1 MNAIAKPE
9 NAQPVVS
16 TDSATLLNIISRAAS
31 DPSVNMDKM
40 ERLLKM
46 HEQVVARNAEQAF
59 NAAMSQ
65 AQAQMGRV
73 SADST
78 NPQTRSKYAS
88 YAALDRALR
97 PIYTEYGFS
106 LSFGTG
112 EGAPQDWARV
122 VCYVSHRDGHSR
134 TYHIDMPAD
143 GKGAKGGDVMTKTHA
158 TGSAMTYGMRY
169 LLKLIFNVAI
179 GEDDD
184 DGNANNGL
192 GLSESV
198 FADFRSAIEALS
210 DKPAAENLWKKI
222 AAACKETGDKTSY
235 NVLKKDMTA
244 RVSEI
249 EAGK

>member
-9 NAQPVVS
+9 NTQSVVS
-16 TDSATLLNIISRAAS
+16 TDSATLLNIISRAAA
-31 DPSVNMDKM
+31 DPAVDMDKM

-59 NAAMSQ
+59 NAAMSF
-65 AQAQMGRV
+65 AQGKMGRV

-97 PIYTEYGFS
+97 PIYTEAGFS

-122 VCYVSHRDGHSR
+122 LCYVSHCDGHSR

-184 DGNANNGL
+184 DGNANDYERISETQAAD
-192 GLSESV
+192 LSALLDEV
-198 FADFRSAIEALS
+198 GADKVKFCAYFKIGKIEEL
-210 DKPAAENLWKKI
+210 PAKAYKQ
-222 AAACKETGDKTSY
+222 AVA
-235 NVLKKDMTA
+235 MT
-244 RVSEI
+244 
-249 EAGK
+249 EAKRK